1 MPAAGIATRLYPK
14 PRSNVSWPPMQVKV
28 GLLKTN
34 KPFTLCEHPDGSFVS
49 CLAASR
55 DGSAVLSGHADGSIY
70 VFRFNSGGAGGGGK
84 LAQHS
89 CMPSALAW
97 GTAGIAAVGAD
108 SKVGGRESA

>member
-1 MPAAGIATRLYPK
+1 M
-14 PRSNVSWPPMQVKV
+14 

-34 KPFTLCEHPDGSFVS
+34 KPFTLYEHPEGSFVS
-49 CLAASR
+49 CLASSR

-70 VFRFNSGGAGGGGK
+70 VFRFDSGGAGGGGK

-108 SKVGGRESA
+108 SKVGRCEPAYEWLQVKP